1 LTTPACPLK
10 ELIANA
16 CRNAIIHLVDAEAV
30 VNINMTARVTT
41 RTDIGQNALSGIKN
55 IVAVASGKGGVGK
68 STVAANLAVAM
79 AQTGAKVGLVDAD
92 IFGPSQ
98 PIMFGVEHERLF
110 ITERDGRQLMEPVEK
125 YGVKLL
131 SIGFLADPSQAIV
144 WRGPMAS
151 KALQQLFRDAD
162 WGELDYLF
170 VDLPPGTSDIH
181 LTLASTV
188 PITGA
193 VVVSTPQQVA
203 LADARKGIAMFQM
216 DSIQIPVLGLV
227 ENMAYFTP
235 MELPEN
241 KYYIFGDGGC
251 RRLADELHVPF
262 LGEIPL
268 VQGICYG
275 GDAGQPIVLDHAHPA
290 SIAFLTVAGNVAQQ
304 IAIRNARSAQPAT
317 A

>member
-1 LTTPACPLK
+1 
-10 ELIANA
+10 
-16 CRNAIIHLVDAEAV
+16 
-30 VNINMTARVTT
+30 
-41 RTDIGQNALSGIKN
+41 
-55 IVAVASGKGGVGK
+55 
-68 STVAANLAVAM
+68 
-79 AQTGAKVGLVDAD
+79 
-92 IFGPSQ
+92 
-98 PIMFGVEHERLF
+98 MFGVEHERLF
-110 ITERDGRQLMEPVEK
+110 ITERDGKQLMEPIEK

-131 SIGFLADPSQAIV
+131 SIGFLTDPSQAIV

-181 LTLASTV
+181 LTLAATV

-203 LADARKGIAMFQM
+203 LADARKGISMFQM
-216 DSIQIPVLGLV
+216 DSIHIPVLGLV

-241 KYYIFGDGGC
+241 KYYIFGQGGC
-251 RRLADELHVPF
+251 RRLADELQVPF

-275 GDAGQPIVLDHAHPA
+275 GDAGQPIVLDHDHPA
-290 SIAFLTVAGNVAQQ
+290 SLAFLTVAGNVAQQ
-304 IAIRNARSAQPAT
+304 IAIRNAAFTHQAVNS
-317 A
+317 

>member
-1 LTTPACPLK
+1 
-10 ELIANA
+10 
-16 CRNAIIHLVDAEAV
+16 
-30 VNINMTARVTT
+30 
-41 RTDIGQNALSGIKN
+41 
-55 IVAVASGKGGVGK
+55 
-68 STVAANLAVAM
+68 
-79 AQTGAKVGLVDAD
+79 
-92 IFGPSQ
+92 
-98 PIMFGVEHERLF
+98 
-110 ITERDGRQLMEPVEK
+110 
-125 YGVKLL
+125 
-131 SIGFLADPSQAIV
+131 
-144 WRGPMAS
+144 
-151 KALQQLFRDAD
+151 
-162 WGELDYLF
+162 
-170 VDLPPGTSDIH
+170 
-181 LTLASTV
+181 
-188 PITGA
+188 
-193 VVVSTPQQVA
+193 
-203 LADARKGIAMFQM
+203 MFQM